1 MIISHKHKFIFIA
14 TPKTGTTSIESK
26 LKVFN
31 ENLNLSDKAEDRGN
45 PTLKHITLEDIK
57 NNCRKNLDD
66 YFSFSFSRNP
76 WCRHL
81 SIFKYYKKMIKFWDE
96 NLEKKQKWHTVYE
109 SYKNLV
115 GNFED
120 FNEFVSDNPNFAELQ
135 TRWITD
141 NINFVGKMETLQD
154 SFDNICSRIGIQK
167 IELPHLNMS
176 NKIDYKK
183 VYNDKSI
190 DIVSQAYK
198 KDIDYLKYN
207 YEN

>member
-26 LKVFN
+26 LQPLHEKV
-31 ENLNLSDKAEDRGN
+31 NLSDKAEDRED
-45 PTLKHITLEDIK
+45 PILKHITLEDIK
-57 NNCRKNLDD
+57 NNCSQNLDD

-76 WCRHL
+76 WDRHL
-81 SIFKYYKKMIKFWDE
+81 SIFKYYKKMIAHWGDNPGQWNRVCE
-96 NLEKKQKWHTVYE
+96 I
-109 SYKNLV
+109 YKSLV
-115 GNFED
+115 GDFDD
-120 FNEFVSDNPNFAELQ
+120 FNEFVKGRPNFKELQ
-135 TRWITD
+135 TRWLTD

-190 DIVSQAYK
+190 DIVSRAYK

>member
-26 LKVFN
+26 LKIFS
-31 ENLNLSDKAEDRGN
+31 ENLKLSDEASDRGN
-45 PTLKHITLEDIK
+45 PNLKHITLEGIIAH
-57 NNCRKNLDD
+57 CEQNLSD
-66 YFSFSFSRNP
+66 YFSFTFSRNP
-76 WCRHL
+76 WDRHL
-81 SIFKYYKKMIKFWDE
+81 SIYKYYKKMVAHWGD
-96 NLEKKQKWHTVYE
+96 NPGKWKSVCE
-109 SYKNLV
+109 EYKRRV
-115 GNFED
+115 DDFDD
-120 FNEFVSDNPNFAELQ
+120 FNEFVEGVPNFKELQ

-141 NINFVGKMETLQD
+141 NIDFVGRMETLQD
-154 SFDNICSRIGIQK
+154 SFDNICSRIGIQQ
-167 IELPHLNMS
+167 IELPHLNIS

>member
-1 MIISHKHKFIFIA
+1 MILSHKHKFIFIA

-26 LKVFN
+26 LQPLHEKV
-31 ENLNLSDKAEDRGN
+31 NLSDKAEDRGN
-45 PTLKHITLEDIK
+45 PILKHITLEDIK
-57 NNCRKNLDD
+57 NNCSQNLDD

-76 WCRHL
+76 WDRHL
-81 SIFKYYKKMIKFWDE
+81 SIFKYYKKMIKLWDK
-96 NLEKKQKWHTVYE
+96 NPEKKQKWITVYE
-109 SYKNLV
+109 AYKDLV

-120 FNEFVSDNPNFAELQ
+120 FNEFVSINPNFAELQ

-190 DIVSQAYK
+190 DIVSRAYK
-198 KDIDYLKYN
+198 KDIDYLSYKF
-207 YEN
+207 